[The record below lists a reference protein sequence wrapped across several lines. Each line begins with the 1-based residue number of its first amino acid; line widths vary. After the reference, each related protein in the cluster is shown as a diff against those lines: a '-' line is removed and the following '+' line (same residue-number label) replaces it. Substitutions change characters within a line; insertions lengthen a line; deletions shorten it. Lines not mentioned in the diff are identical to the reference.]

1 MQKASIVRR
10 RSLALLFL
18 AVFVVFEIS
27 HVSVAAAE
35 GFYLYGV
42 AESFTWK
49 EFDDSGARV
58 VKESGPLFG
67 IGIAYS
73 HEFEDQ
79 LTFTPKGEIF
89 FGSVDYD
96 GQTQTGEPLT
106 TTVGYFGLT
115 LDGDIGRKFK
125 VSQSF
130 SLEPFGGLGL
140 RWWLRDIKNG
150 TTSTGAISQG
160 YMEGWT
166 TLYGRLGVRGGIDV
180 SKQTMMF
187 FEGGVKLPFYNENTA
202 YWSNIGG
209 QDLTF
214 HPGKQ
219 SSPFAEIGMKVNRVK
234 ASLFYDSMRFTK
246 SNVITDVIT
255 TSEAV
260 IIHQYWQPKSTA
272 DIYGVKI
279 GASF

>member
-1 MQKASIVRR
+1 MQKAGISRC
-10 RSLALLFL
+10 RSWAPLFL
-18 AVFVVFEIS
+18 TVFLVFEIS

-67 IGIAYS
+67 IGLAYS
-73 HEFEDQ
+73 HEFEDHF
-79 LTFTPKGEIF
+79 TVTPKGEFF

-96 GQTQTGEPLT
+96 GQTQTGEPVT
-106 TTVGYFGLT
+106 STVGYFGLT
-115 LDGDIGRKFK
+115 LEGDIGRKFK

-140 RWWLRDIKNG
+140 RWWLRDINDG
-150 TTSTGAISQG
+150 TSSTGATAYG
-160 YMEGWT
+160 YTEGWT

-187 FEGGVKLPFYNENTA
+187 FEAGVKVPFYNANTA
-202 YWSNIGG
+202 YLSDISG

-246 SNVITDVIT
+246 SNVIT
-255 TSEAV
+255 TSDGV
-260 IIHQYWQPKSTA
+260 FIYQSWQPKSTA